1 MLFRSRGG
9 LWQFRHRGRLVAEH
23 PVLAGRAQLSVRPE
37 HGPGA
42 ALRNARKRY
51 GGSIQPVDSPAPTRS
66 SVPEVEVRDLA
77 IYDTLFDLVPAALQE
92 AA

>member
-1 MLFRSRGG
+1 
-9 LWQFRHRGRLVAEH
+9 VAEH
-23 PVLAGRAQLSVRPE
+23 PVLAGRAQLSVLPE

-51 GGSIQPVDSPAPTRS
+51 AGTVCPIGQGALPGLAVQQAD
-66 SVPEVEVRDLA
+66 VEVRDLA
-77 IYDTLFDLVPAALQE
+77 IYDTLLGTSAEDLRE